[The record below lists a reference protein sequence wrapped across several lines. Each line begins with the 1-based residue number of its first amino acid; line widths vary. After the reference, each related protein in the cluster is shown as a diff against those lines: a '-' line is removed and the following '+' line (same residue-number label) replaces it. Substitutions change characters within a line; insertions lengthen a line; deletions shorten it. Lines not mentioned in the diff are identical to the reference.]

1 MSTLGCFGFGTA
13 FGVSEIPDDVLYLF
27 KDLVINPEK
36 KIEFAS
42 EIVVSGLQGRIN
54 LKKDFNIDAFEY
66 AIKHNTYL
74 NIERK
79 KKKESYINFDSEDW
93 DESAIRGGIQDS
105 QLNSKAVEKMAD
117 AFEEL
122 IMDDSLRYAVE
133 TIKSLN
139 NDLIV
144 EENIN
149 FIEVLK
155 QAVDFVPS
163 AVEMVKYICD
173 KYKVISDMA
182 YEILNSGKPIDE
194 LFAY

>member
-13 FGVSEIPDDVLYLF
+13 FGVSEIPEDVLYLF
-27 KDLVINPEK
+27 KDLVVNPDK

-42 EIVVSGLQGRIN
+42 EIVVSGLQGHIN
-54 LKKDFNIDAFEY
+54 LNKDFNIDAFEY
-66 AIKHNTYL
+66 AIKHNTFL
-74 NIERK
+74 NKERK
-79 KKKESYINFDSEDW
+79 KKKESYIEFDSEDW
-93 DESAIRGGIQDS
+93 EDSATHGGIQES
-105 QLNSKAVEKMAD
+105 QINGKAVQKMAD
-117 AFEEL
+117 AFEE
-122 IMDDSLRYAVE
+122 IIADDSLRYAVE

-144 EENIN
+144 EENID

-173 KYKVISDMA
+173 KYKVISDIA
-182 YEILNSGKPIDE
+182 YEILNSGRPIDE
-194 LFAY
+194 LFAF

>member
-13 FGVSEIPDDVLYLF
+13 FGVSEIPEDVLYLF
-27 KDLVINPEK
+27 KDLVVNPDK

-54 LKKDFNIDAFEY
+54 LNKDFNIDAFEY
-66 AIKHNTYL
+66 AIKHNTFL
-74 NIERK
+74 NKERK
-79 KKKESYINFDSEDW
+79 KKKESYIEFDSEDW
-93 DESAIRGGIQDS
+93 EDSATRGGIQES
-105 QLNSKAVEKMAD
+105 QINGKAVQKMAD
-117 AFEEL
+117 AFEE
-122 IMDDSLRYAVE
+122 IIADDSLRYAVE

-144 EENIN
+144 EENID

-173 KYKVISDMA
+173 KYKVISDIA
-182 YEILNSGKPIDE
+182 YEILNSGRPIDE
-194 LFAY
+194 LFAF